1 MRHQAGHSR
10 VQVGRRYLDNGFIDV
25 AMKLFVAN
33 ATIVQKRDWKLLVER
48 LMERRRIADVVR
60 ICDLGK
66 VPLTREEIL
75 AIGDA
80 TLRRNDLDGAICL
93 YEIADADRERWS
105 TVVDRLT
112 ARPEH
117 VRRAVSITQRWL
129 AQDEPVIEQRAA
141 AAS

>member
-1 MRHQAGHSR
+1 MRHQAGHPR
-10 VQVGRRYLDNGFIDV
+10 VKVGRRYLDNGFIDV

-33 ATIVQKRDWKLLVER
+33 ATMVEKRDWKLLVER

-60 ICDLGK
+60 ICELGK
-66 VPLTREEIL
+66 VSLPRTEIL
-75 AIGDA
+75 AIGDGR
-80 TLRRNDLDGAICL
+80 LRLNDLEGAICL

-105 TVVDRLT
+105 AVVDRLT

-117 VRRAVSITQRWL
+117 ARRAVSITQRWL
-129 AQDEPVIEQRAA
+129 AEEEPVIEQRAA